1 LTDAATNTGKQL
13 ELEVA
18 NAYRRLGAHKVEC
31 DVEMAGNPAGKLD
44 PRMPTPLHLD
54 AMVTEAHVRGRA
66 QIPLSPG
73 NAFLLSRAGYL
84 QYNSPQAASRL
95 SVQPAENPPQALHY
109 EHTE

>member
-1 LTDAATNTGKQL
+1 MTSATTNKGKQL

-18 NAYRRLGAHKVEC
+18 DAYRRLGARKVEH
-31 DVEMAGNPAGKLD
+31 DVEMVGNPARKHN
-44 PRMPTPLHLD
+44 PRMPKPLHLD

-84 QYNSPQAASRL
+84 PYNSSQAASRL